1 MESEPSNL
9 LPSGFRYEL
18 HKAVTAT
25 DIHLWTGLTGKRP
38 RAQGASAF
46 AQRKA
51 VAHQVAPDAYLT
63 GLVVDTASCLA
74 ARIPSPGATL
84 TELAVQFFGSVCVGT
99 NLAVVVTV
107 AEWDATTGLYWLD
120 ICATRADGTQVATG
134 KAALRP
140 HRTLLAAA

>member
-74 ARIPSPGATL
+74 AR
-84 TELAVQFFGSVCVGT
+84 GSRLNTVGT
-99 NLAVVVTV
+99 T
-107 AEWDATTGLYWLD
+107 AETPSTYSAL
-120 ICATRADGTQVATG
+120 CANRIHTR
-134 KAALRP
+134 R
-140 HRTLLAAA
+140 